1 MWLLRAQMID
11 NLQMNFVSTAMMCKA
26 VIPGMKERGFGRII
40 NMVTLSPTKR
50 HSVASS
56 GLRRHVR
63 SG

>member
-40 NMVTLSPTKR
+40 NMVSDPQPHPLELLCLQ
-50 HSVASS
+50 AA
-56 GLRRHVR
+56 
-63 SG
+63 

>member
-40 NMVTLSPTKR
+40 NMVSDPEPHQKALSLQ
-50 HSVASS
+50 AA
-56 GLRRHVR
+56 
-63 SG
+63 